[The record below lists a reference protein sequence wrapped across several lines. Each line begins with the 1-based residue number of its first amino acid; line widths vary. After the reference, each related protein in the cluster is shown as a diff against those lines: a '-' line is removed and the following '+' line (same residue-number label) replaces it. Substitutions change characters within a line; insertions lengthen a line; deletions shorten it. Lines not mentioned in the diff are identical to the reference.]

1 VEDHP
6 PVTRTTAQREAVH
19 AGDHRKGLLLIGM
32 AIVLTGLN
40 LRTAVNSIG
49 PVLEELEAG
58 LSLSSG
64 LAGLVT
70 SLPVICFAA
79 LSFAGPPLSAR
90 YRDSHILAGAML
102 AMAGG
107 MALRA
112 VAGSFWLFV
121 LGTVVAMTGGA
132 LGNVLLPSL
141 VKRHFPHRTGLLI
154 GAYSTAM
161 AVGAAIVSVATAPI
175 AAATGSDG
183 WRWGLGIW
191 AAFALLAALPWL
203 AVPAA
208 PGASRTPPTVR
219 MRTLVRSP
227 TAVALA
233 VLFGVQGIQAYIVVG
248 WSAQFLRDSGLTAA
262 DAGLLLGLNALVAV
276 PLTAVT
282 PALTVRPR
290 LQRPLLLT
298 FVACYVV
305 GWTGMALAPLTL
317 TWLWM
322 VLLALGMGAFAMCLT
337 LLGLRART
345 PETTVAL
352 STSVQGC
359 GYLITASGPLLVGVL
374 RGATGGYTGMFVVIS
389 VALTALLI
397 SGWVAT
403 RPRFVED
410 EVPGCSGPERTEDV
424 VEVAGTES
432 PVTVHPREPSATARR
447 TPEGHEGR

>member
-1 VEDHP
+1 
-6 PVTRTTAQREAVH
+6 VTRTARTRAEPA
-19 AGDHRKGLLLIGM
+19 APPSGHRRGLLLIGV

-58 LSLSSG
+58 LGLSSG

-70 SLPVICFAA
+70 SLPVLCFAA
-79 LSFAGPPLSAR
+79 LGFAGPPLSAR

-102 AMAGG
+102 AMAAG

-112 VAGSFWLFV
+112 VAGPFWLFV
-121 LGTVVAMTGGA
+121 AGTVVAMTGGA

-141 VKRHFPHRTGLLI
+141 VKRHFPHRTGLLV

-161 AVGAAIVSVATAPI
+161 ALGAAIASVSTAPI
-175 AAATGSDG
+175 AAAAGADG
-183 WRWGLGIW
+183 WRWGLGVW

-208 PGASRTPPTVR
+208 PGASRTAHGSI
-219 MRTLVRSP
+219 RTRALLRSP
-227 TAVALA
+227 TAVAMT
-233 VLFGVQGIQAYIVVG
+233 VFFGVQGIQAYVVVG
-248 WSAQFLRDSGLTAA
+248 WSAQYLRDSGLGAA
-262 DAGLLLGLNALVAV
+262 DAGLLLGLNAIVAV
-276 PLTAVT
+276 PLTAVI

-290 LQRPLLLT
+290 LQRPLLLG
-298 FVACYVV
+298 FVACYAV
-305 GWTGMALAPLTL
+305 GWTGMALAPLTF

-345 PETTVAL
+345 AETTVAL

-359 GYLITASGPLLVGVL
+359 GYLLTGGGPLLVGVL
-374 RGATGGYTGMFVVIS
+374 RGHTGGYTGMFVVI
-389 VALTALLI
+389 ALALLALLV

-403 RPRFVED
+403 RPRFVDD
-410 EVPGCSGPERTEDV
+410 EVPGCSGPVRSEDV
-424 VEVAGTES
+424 VEVAGTEL
-432 PVTVHPREPSATARR
+432 PVTVHPASRDVPGI
-447 TPEGHEGR
+447 TPRDGGSPFG